1 MKQYYQISPKEFSR
15 MNTQELRDNFL
26 IETIFLENQATIAY
40 THYDRM
46 IVGGVMPLDKE
57 VSLPNGSLISAE
69 YFLERR
75 EIGIINIGG
84 EGSISIDGRTYPM
97 VNKDGIYIGRGI
109 KDVRFSSNDVNNP
122 AKFYYNSAPA
132 HIDYPTVKI
141 TFADAVPNPMGDP
154 LLSNKRT
161 IYQYVHP
168 KVCQSAQLL
177 MGLTMLEPGNMWN
190 TMPAHTHDRRMESYF
205 YFDLKEGSKVFH
217 LMGEP
222 TETRHIV
229 VAETQA
235 VVSPSWSL
243 HSGVGTGAYTFIWA
257 MAGENQ
263 DFTDMDHIAMDDLR

>member
-26 IETIFLENQATIAY
+26 IETIFLDNQATITY

-46 IVGGVMPLDKE
+46 IVGGVMPLKKE

-84 EGSISIDGRTYPM
+84 EGSISIDGTVYPM
-97 VNKDGIYIGRGI
+97 ANKDGMYIGRGI
-109 KDVRFSSNDVNNP
+109 KDVRFTSNDSNNP

-132 HIDYPTVKI
+132 HIDHPTVKI

-177 MGLTMLEPGNMWN
+177 MGLTMLDPGNMWN

-222 TETRHIV
+222 SETRHIV
-229 VAETQA
+229 VSETQV
-235 VVSPSWSL
+235 VVSPSWSI

-263 DFTDMDHIAMDDLR
+263 NFTDMDHIVMDNLR